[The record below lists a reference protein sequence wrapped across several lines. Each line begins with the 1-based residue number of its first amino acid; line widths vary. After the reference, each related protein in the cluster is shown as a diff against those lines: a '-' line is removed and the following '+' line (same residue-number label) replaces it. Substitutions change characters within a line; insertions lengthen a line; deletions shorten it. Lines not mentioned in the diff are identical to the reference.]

1 MWNKM
6 EKFGDT
12 QLGAGEERHRNQ
24 RGAHAQP
31 RYFKMTSR
39 TLLLFLLLMVGI
51 VFAIIN
57 FILFALTEN
66 KDDTPTTSK
75 RVVAEFVHR
84 GVFDDDKI
92 HSLMKSYAGL
102 MPDDCEQD
110 VGFEYDKQYN
120 FSIFTLHSV
129 CDILSNITVE
139 EGARVSV
146 NAPSVPYYWEFSP
159 LHQF

>member
-1 MWNKM
+1 M
-6 EKFGDT
+6 EKFDDT
-12 QLGAGEERHRNQ
+12 QLGADEERHRYQ

-57 FILFALTEN
+57 FILFTFTEN
-66 KDDTPTTSK
+66 KDDIPTTSK
-75 RVVAEFVHR
+75 RVVVEFVHR

-102 MPDDCEQD
+102 MP
-110 VGFEYDKQYN
+110 
-120 FSIFTLHSV
+120 
-129 CDILSNITVE
+129 NI
-139 EGARVSV
+139 ARHRYE
-146 NAPSVPYYWEFSP
+146 PI
-159 LHQF
+159 HQSSWFVRPADPEWMITRIGLGWRGRATRRR

>member
-12 QLGAGEERHRNQ
+12 QLGAGEDRQRNQ

-57 FILFALTEN
+57 IILFSLTEN

-75 RVVAEFVHR
+75 RVVVEFVHR

-110 VGFEYDKQYN
+110 VGFEYDT
-120 FSIFTLHSV
+120 SL
-129 CDILSNITVE
+129 
-139 EGARVSV
+139 
-146 NAPSVPYYWEFSP
+146 
-159 LHQF
+159 

>member
-12 QLGAGEERHRNQ
+12 QLGAGEDRQRNQ

-57 FILFALTEN
+57 IILFSLTEN

-92 HSLMKSYAGL
+92 HRL
-102 MPDDCEQD
+102 
-110 VGFEYDKQYN
+110 
-120 FSIFTLHSV
+120 
-129 CDILSNITVE
+129 DIAYGV
-139 EGARVSV
+139 RR
-146 NAPSVPYYWEFSP
+146 YSP
-159 LHQF
+159 